1 MAILDISVPLKALT
15 QGMHIY
21 PGDTPFFVSSEKT
34 LHKDGVN
41 LSRLEMGSHN
51 GTHVDAPAHFIPE
64 GATTEAIALEAL
76 VGPVWVADCTGVTE
90 GEGITVGVLEELP
103 WEGQP
108 ERVLL
113 KTRNSALWQR
123 DYFQPRYVFLAPE
136 AGRWLV
142 GRGVRSVGIDYL
154 SIEKFGRPAPEAH
167 LALLSAGVV
176 IMEGLDLS
184 EVEGNRTY
192 TLACLPLRVLGIDGA
207 PARAVLIE

>member
-1 MAILDISVPLKALT
+1 M
-15 QGMHIY
+15 
-21 PGDTPFFVSSEKT
+21 
-34 LHKDGVN
+34 
-41 LSRLEMGSHN
+41 
-51 GTHVDAPAHFIPE
+51 
-64 GATTEAIALEAL
+64 
-76 VGPVWVADCTGVTE
+76 GPVWVADCTGVTE